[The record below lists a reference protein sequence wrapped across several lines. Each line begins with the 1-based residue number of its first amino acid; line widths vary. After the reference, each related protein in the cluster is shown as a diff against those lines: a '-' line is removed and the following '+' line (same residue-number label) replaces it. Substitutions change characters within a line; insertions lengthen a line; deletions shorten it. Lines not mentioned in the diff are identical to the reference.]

1 MTELEAMQHA
11 LALAWKGWGRVHPN
25 PMVGAVVL
33 QDSLPVA
40 EAYHAEFGGSHAER
54 LAIESAGARA
64 RGATVVVTLEPCAH
78 RGKQPPCVDALISAG
93 VRRVVAAAGDPN
105 PIARGGA
112 DALRQAGI
120 DVEIGLLAAA
130 ARRQNAA
137 FFHRFGRNQRP
148 WVALK
153 LATSLDC
160 RIADAGGR
168 SQWISGPEARAF
180 VHDLRAGFEAIAVGG
195 RTATLDDP
203 SLTARGA
210 VSPRLPSRRVI
221 FAGHAP
227 VPDTLQLV
235 RTAHDVPTTVVV
247 PLASADACRE
257 RLIDSGVECLPAESP
272 AEALEALWGEG
283 VVSVLVEGGGRLA
296 GSLLAAGLVDR
307 FYWIQA
313 PLWLGSRG
321 TPAVSGWDV
330 ASLESAERWTVV
342 DQRRLGEDTL
352 LILDRDRA

>member
-1 MTELEAMQHA
+1 
-11 LALAWKGWGRVHPN
+11 
-25 PMVGAVVL
+25 MVGAVVL

-78 RGKQPPCVDALISAG
+78 RGKQPPCVDALIAAG

-112 DALRQAGI
+112 DVLRQAGI

-153 LATSLDC
+153 LATSLDF

-195 RTATLDDP
+195 RTASLDDP
-203 SLTARGA
+203 SLTARGT
-210 VSPRLPSRRVI
+210 VPPRLPSRRVI

-235 RTAHDVPTTVVV
+235 RSAHDVPTTVVV
-247 PLASADACRE
+247 PLVSADACRE
-257 RLIDSGVECLPAESP
+257 RLMDSGVECLPAESP

-283 VVSVLVEGGGRLA
+283 VVSVLVEGGGKLA

-342 DQRRLGEDTL
+342 DQRRLGEDAL
-352 LILDRDRA
+352 LVLDRDRT

>member
-40 EAYHAEFGGSHAER
+40 EAYHAEFGSAHAER
-54 LAIESAGARA
+54 AAIESAGARA
-64 RGATVVVTLEPCAH
+64 QGATVVVTLEPCAH
-78 RGKQPPCVDALISAG
+78 RGKQPPCVDALIAAG

-112 DALRQAGI
+112 YALRKAGI
-120 DVEIGLLAAA
+120 DVEIGLLADA

-137 FFHRFGRNQRP
+137 FFHRFGGNHRP

-153 LATSLDC
+153 LATSLDF

-180 VHDLRAGFEAIAVGG
+180 AHGLRAGFEAIAVGG
-195 RTATLDDP
+195 RTARLDDP
-203 SLTARGA
+203 ALTARGD
-210 VSPRLPSRRVI
+210 VPPRVPSRRVI
-221 FAGHAP
+221 FAGHDP

-235 RTAHDVPTTVVV
+235 RTAKDIPTTVVV
-247 PLASADACRE
+247 PLAAADACRA
-257 RLIDSGVECLPAESP
+257 RLRESGVDCLPAGSP

-283 VVSVLVEGGGRLA
+283 VVSVLVEGGGKLA
-296 GSLLAAGLVDR
+296 GALLAAGLVDR

-321 TPAVSGWDV
+321 IPAVSGWDV
-330 ASLESAERWTVV
+330 ASLDSAERWTVV
-342 DQRRLGEDTL
+342 DQRRLGADAL
-352 LILDRDRA
+352 LVLDRA

>member
-40 EAYHAEFGGSHAER
+40 EGYHAEFGGAHAER
-54 LAIESAGARA
+54 VAIESAGARA
-64 RGATVVVTLEPCAH
+64 QGATVVVTLEPCTH
-78 RGKQPPCVDALISAG
+78 RGKQPPCVEALIAAG

-120 DVEIGLLAAA
+120 EVEIGLLGDA

-137 FFHRFGRNQRP
+137 FFHRFGGNRRP

-153 LATSLDC
+153 LATSIDF

-168 SQWISGPEARAF
+168 SQWVSGAEARAF
-180 VHDLRAGFEAIAVGG
+180 THGLRAGFEAIAVGG
-195 RTATLDDP
+195 RTAMLDDP
-203 SLTARGA
+203 ALTARGA
-210 VSPRLPSRRVI
+210 VPPRVPSRRVI
-221 FAGHAP
+221 FAGHDP

-235 RTAHDVPTTVVV
+235 RTAKDIPTTVVV
-247 PLASADACRE
+247 PLAAADGCRE
-257 RLIDSGVECLPAESP
+257 RLLESGVDCLPSDTP

-283 VVSVLVEGGGRLA
+283 VVSVLVEGGGKLA

-313 PLWLGSRG
+313 PLWLGSHG

-330 ASLESAERWTVV
+330 ASLDSAERWTVV
-342 DQRRLGEDTL
+342 DHRRLGADAL
-352 LILDRDRA
+352 LVLDRA

>member
-1 MTELEAMQHA
+1 
-11 LALAWKGWGRVHPN
+11 VHPN

-40 EAYHAEFGGSHAER
+40 EAYHAEFGSAHAER
-54 LAIESAGARA
+54 AAIESAGTRA
-64 RGATVVVTLEPCAH
+64 QGATVVVTLEPCAH
-78 RGKQPPCVDALISAG
+78 RGKQPPCVDALIAAG

-112 DALRQAGI
+112 DALRKAGI
-120 DVEIGLLAAA
+120 DVEIGLLADA

-137 FFHRFGRNQRP
+137 FFHRFGGNRRP

-153 LATSLDC
+153 LATSLDF
-160 RIADAGGR
+160 RIADADGR
-168 SQWISGPEARAF
+168 SRWISGPGARAF
-180 VHDLRAGFEAIAVGG
+180 AHGLRAGFEAIAVGG
-195 RTATLDDP
+195 RTARLDDP
-203 SLTARGA
+203 ALTARGA
-210 VSPRLPSRRVI
+210 EPPRVPPRRVI
-221 FAGHAP
+221 FAGHDP

-235 RTAHDVPTTVVV
+235 RTAKDAPTTVVV
-247 PLASADACRE
+247 PRAAADASRNS
-257 RLIDSGVECLPAESP
+257 LLGTGVDCLPADSP

-296 GSLLAAGLVDR
+296 GALLAAGLVDR

-313 PLWLGSRG
+313 PLWLGGRG

-330 ASLESAERWTVV
+330 ASLDSAERWTVV
-342 DQRRLGEDTL
+342 DQRRLGADAL
-352 LILDRDRA
+352 LVLDRV

>member
-1 MTELEAMQHA
+1 MTELEAMEHA
-11 LALAWKGWGRVHPN
+11 LALAMKGWGRVHPN

-54 LAIESAGARA
+54 AALESAGARA
-64 RGATVVVTLEPCAH
+64 QGATVVVTLEPCAH
-78 RGKQPPCVDALISAG
+78 RGKQPPCVDALIAAG

-112 DALRQAGI
+112 EALREAGI
-120 DVEIGLLAAA
+120 DVEIGLLADA

-137 FFHRFGRNQRP
+137 FFHRFGGNQRP

-153 LATSLDC
+153 LATSLDF
-160 RIADAGGR
+160 RIADAEGR

-180 VHDLRAGFEAIAVGG
+180 VHGLRAGFEAIAVGG

-203 SLTARGA
+203 SLTARGT
-210 VSPRLPSRRVI
+210 VPPRLPSRRVI

-227 VPDTLQLV
+227 VPDTLRLV

-247 PLASADACRE
+247 PLASAEACRE
-257 RLIDSGVECLPAESP
+257 RLIDAGVDCLPAESP

-283 VVSVLVEGGGRLA
+283 VVSVLVEGGGKLA

-330 ASLESAERWTVV
+330 ASLDSAERWTVV
-342 DQRRLGEDTL
+342 DHQRLGEDAL
-352 LILDRDRA
+352 LILDRA